1 MNMMSVLEITAGDAG
16 LWAGAIV
23 LVIGAMSAMAVAIIN
38 AIKGGNQV
46 VSQKLDAAATRRE
59 QIGTAIIDP
68 AASQLPPKEQP

>member
-1 MNMMSVLEITAGDAG
+1 MVVLEITAEAAAAY
-16 LWAGAIV
+16 AGALV

-38 AIKGGNQV
+38 AIKGQGQA

-68 AASQLPPKEQP
+68 AASVLPPKEQP